1 MGSLVGSCS
10 FRFVR
15 LAETIAGIRHRES
28 AVLMCRDLEIVSSA
42 VVLGRWRS
50 MLPLR
55 GRLDRSYRR
64 GGQGFVE
71 QIRDE
76 HARHG
81 IFLTAQEREVHLP
94 NIDEARRSE
103 KHLHCFGLSPFAR
116 SVIHDRNSRMKRV
129 DEQFR
134 IEVAMTSE

>member
-1 MGSLVGSCS
+1 MGSLVGSRS

-28 AVLMCRDLEIVSSA
+28 AVLLCRDLEIVSSA

-50 MLPLR
+50 LLPLR
-55 GRLDRSYRR
+55 RRLDRSYRR

-81 IFLTAQEREVHLP
+81 IFLTAQEREMHLP
-94 NIDEARRSE
+94 NLDEARS
-103 KHLHCFGLSPFAR
+103 KHNPLLF
-116 SVIHDRNSRMKRV
+116 
-129 DEQFR
+129 FR
-134 IEVAMTSE
+134 